1 MASSQAAARPRPHIN
16 QYRETDRTEPL
27 DVQYFL
33 DAQPVGRFQWLVL
46 LLCMLIVMLDGL
58 DTVMIGFIAPS
69 ISSAWAIP
77 RDALGPV
84 MSGGLLGLAFGALTA
99 GPMSDRF
106 GRKTVM
112 VGAVLFFGIW
122 SVASAFATGVASLT
136 VLRFLTGI
144 GLGASM
150 PNAATLMAE
159 YAPPRRRALM
169 VTAVFCGFTFGA
181 AGGGF
186 VSAWL
191 IETWGWHSVLLL
203 GGVLPVAYVPVL
215 ARWLPESARYL
226 ALKESRR
233 VRLVGVLNRVQ
244 PGIADERTRF
254 VSHEPARDARSP
266 VRAILSREHAFGTV
280 MLWICY
286 FAGLLTVYLLGN
298 WLPTLIRGLGFSLGE
313 AAVVGALFQAGGTV
327 GSVLIGWQMDRFNP
341 HRALGATVLA
351 GGALA
356 WYMGASAHSFAVIC
370 VLALGIGYCM
380 NGSNTGF
387 CALAAGSYPTE
398 MRATGTSWMLGVG
411 RFGGIAGAM
420 LGAAMLHANW
430 GFGQVFAAL
439 AVPAAVGG
447 AAVLLK
453 GARHRGTFVPVSV
466 SAGH

>member
-1 MASSQAAARPRPHIN
+1 MAFSQQR
-16 QYRETDRTEPL
+16 QSTDKGAHAL
-27 DVQYFL
+27 DVQQFL
-33 DAQPVGRFQWLVL
+33 DSQPVGRFQMLVL
-46 LLCMLIVMLDGL
+46 LLCMMIVMLDGL

-69 ISSAWAIP
+69 LSSAWGIP

-99 GPMSDRF
+99 GPLSDRL

-112 VGAVLFFGIW
+112 TVAVLFFGVW
-122 SVASAFATGVASLT
+122 SVASAFAVDVTSLT

-191 IETWGWHSVLLL
+191 ISKWGWQSVLLL
-203 GGVLPVAYVPVL
+203 GGVLPVLFVPVL
-215 ARWLPESARYL
+215 VKWLPESARYL
-226 ALKESRR
+226 ALAKRR
-233 VRLVGVLNRVQ
+233 RARLVSVLNRLK
-244 PGIADERTRF
+244 PGTANEATRF
-254 VSHEPARDARSP
+254 VSHEPAQAPGSP

-298 WLPTLIRGLGFSLGE
+298 WLPTLIRGLGFTLAE
-313 AAVVGALFQAGGTV
+313 AAVVGALFQAGGTM

-341 HRALGATVLA
+341 HRALGVTVLA
-351 GGALA
+351 GGVLA
-356 WYMGASAHSFAVIC
+356 WYMGASAHPFSIIC
-370 VLALGIGYCM
+370 VLAFGMGYCM

-411 RFGGIAGAM
+411 RFGGITGAM
-420 LGAAMLHANW
+420 VGAAMLHANW
-430 GFGQVFAAL
+430 SFGAVFTAL

-447 AAVLLK
+447 LAVLLK
-453 GARHRGTFVPVSV
+453 GARHRGSFTAVGVNP
-466 SAGH
+466 GH

>member
-1 MASSQAAARPRPHIN
+1 MDSSQTAGSAHSASRRQAAAAGARA
-16 QYRETDRTEPL
+16 L
-27 DVQYFL
+27 DVQQFL
-33 DAQPVGRFQWLVL
+33 DDQPVGRFQWLVL
-46 LLCMLIVMLDGL
+46 LLCMMIVMLDGL

-69 ISSAWAIP
+69 LSSAWAIP

-84 MSGGLLGLAFGALTA
+84 MSGGLLGLAFGALGA

-112 VGAVLFFGIW
+112 TVAVLFFGVW
-122 SVASAFATGVASLT
+122 SLASAFAVDVTSLT
-136 VLRFLTGI
+136 ILRFLTGI

-191 IETWGWHSVLLL
+191 ITQWGWQSVLML
-203 GGVLPVAYVPVL
+203 GGVLPVLYVPVL
-215 ARWLPESARYL
+215 IKWLPESARYL
-226 ALKESRR
+226 ALKPSRR
-233 VRLVGVLNRVQ
+233 ARLVSVLNRMK
-244 PGIADERTRF
+244 PGSADEHTRF
-254 VSHEPARDARSP
+254 VSHEPAQAPRSP

-341 HRALGATVLA
+341 HRALGATVLV
-351 GGALA
+351 GGVLA
-356 WYMGASAHSFAVIC
+356 CYMGASAHPFSIIC
-370 VLALGIGYCM
+370 VLAFGMGYCM

-411 RFGGIAGAM
+411 RFGGIAGA
-420 LGAAMLHANW
+420 LVGAAMLHANW
-430 GFGQVFAAL
+430 SFGAVFTAL
-439 AVPAAVGG
+439 AVPATVGG
-447 AAVLLK
+447 LAVLLK
-453 GARHRGTFVPVSV
+453 GARHRGAFTPVRV

>member
-1 MASSQAAARPRPHIN
+1 MTSSQTARRPRKTI
-16 QYRETDRTEPL
+16 QDRESKDARSL
-27 DVQYFL
+27 DVQQFL
-33 DAQPVGRFQWLVL
+33 DTRPVGSFQWLVL
-46 LLCMLIVMLDGL
+46 FLCMLIVMLDGL

-69 ISSAWAIP
+69 ISSAWSIP

-112 VGAVLFFGIW
+112 VGAVMFFGLW
-122 SVASAFATGVASLT
+122 SIASAFATGVVSLT

-203 GGVLPVAYVPVL
+203 GGVLPVAYVPILVK
-215 ARWLPESARYL
+215 WLPESARYL
-226 ALKESRR
+226 ALSEPRR
-233 VRLVGVLNRVQ
+233 ARLIGVLNRVQ
-244 PGIADERTRF
+244 PGVADARTRF
-254 VSHEPARDARSP
+254 VSAEPVRDARSP

-298 WLPTLIRGLGFSLGE
+298 WLPTLIRGLGFSLAE
-313 AAVVGALFQAGGTV
+313 AAIVGALFQAGGTV
-327 GSVLIGWQMDRFNP
+327 GSLLIGWQMDRFNP
-341 HRALGATVLA
+341 HAALGATVLA

-356 WYMGASAHSFAVIC
+356 WYMGVSAHPFTVIC
-370 VLALGIGYCM
+370 VLAFGIGYCM

-430 GFGQVFAAL
+430 SFGQIFAAL

-453 GARHRGTFVPVSV
+453 GARHRGTFVAVSGAV
-466 SAGH
+466 GH

>member
-1 MASSQAAARPRPHIN
+1 MTFSQAAKQSAQGTAERV
-16 QYRETDRTEPL
+16 ERTL
-27 DVQYFL
+27 DVQQFL
-33 DAQPVGRFQWLVL
+33 DHQPIGRFQLFVL

-69 ISSAWAIP
+69 LSTAWAIP

-84 MSGGLLGLAFGALTA
+84 MSGGLLGLAFGALGA

-112 VGAVLFFGIW
+112 TTAVLFFGVW
-122 SVASAFATGVASLT
+122 SLASAFATGVESLT

-159 YAPPRRRALM
+159 YAPPHRRALM
-169 VTAVFCGFTFGA
+169 VTVVFCGFTFGA

-191 IETWGWHSVLLL
+191 ITAYGWHSVLLL
-203 GGVLPVAYVPVL
+203 GGVLPILYVPVL
-215 ARWLPESARYL
+215 IKWLPESARYL

-233 VRLVGVLNRVQ
+233 TRLVAVLNRLK
-244 PGIADERTRF
+244 PGAASDSTRF
-254 VSHEPARDARSP
+254 VSHEPERAERSP

-298 WLPTLIRGLGFSLGE
+298 WLPTLIRGIGFTLAE
-313 AAVVGALFQAGGTV
+313 AAVVGALFQAGGTI

-341 HRALGATVLA
+341 HRALGLTVLA
-351 GGALA
+351 GGLLA
-356 WYMGASAHSFAVIC
+356 WYMGSAAHGFSTIC
-370 VLALGIGYCM
+370 VLAFGMGYCM

-387 CALAAGSYPTE
+387 CALAAGSYPTS

-420 LGAAMLHANW
+420 LGASMLHANW
-430 GFGQVFAAL
+430 SFGEVFMAL
-439 AVPAAVGG
+439 AVPAVVG
-447 AAVLLK
+447 AAGVLLK
-453 GARHRGTFVPVSV
+453 GARHNGPVAQVSV
-466 SAGH
+466 GAGH

>member
-1 MASSQAAARPRPHIN
+1 MAFSQATQRASQAATADKTARAF
-16 QYRETDRTEPL
+16 
-27 DVQYFL
+27 DVQQFL
-33 DAQPVGRFQWLVL
+33 DAQPVGRFQLLVL
-46 LLCMLIVMLDGL
+46 LLCMMIVMLDGL

-69 ISSAWAIP
+69 LSSAWAIP

-84 MSGGLLGLAFGALTA
+84 MSGGLFGLACGALAA

-112 VGAVLFFGIW
+112 TAAVLFFGVW
-122 SVASAFATGVASLT
+122 SLASAFAMNVPSLT
-136 VLRFLTGI
+136 ALRFLTGI

-191 IETWGWHSVLLL
+191 IGRWGWQSVLLL
-203 GGVLPVAYVPVL
+203 GGVLPVVFAPVL
-215 ARWLPESARYL
+215 IKWLPESARYL
-226 ALKESRR
+226 ALRENRR
-233 VRLVGVLNRVQ
+233 ARLVNVLNRLK
-244 PGIADERTRF
+244 PGAVHAQTHF
-254 VSHEPARDARSP
+254 VSHEPLQAARSP

-298 WLPTLIRGLGFSLGE
+298 WLPTLIRGLGFSLAE
-313 AAVVGALFQAGGTV
+313 AAVVGALFQAGGTI

-341 HRALGATVLA
+341 HRALGVTVLA
-351 GGALA
+351 GGVLA
-356 WYMGASAHSFAVIC
+356 WYMGVSAHPFSIMC
-370 VLALGIGYCM
+370 VLAFGMGYCM

-420 LGAAMLHANW
+420 VGAAMLHANW
-430 GFGQVFAAL
+430 SFGAVFTAL

-447 AAVLLK
+447 LAVLLK
-453 GARHRGTFVPVSV
+453 GARHRGLLTVAGV

>member
-1 MASSQAAARPRPHIN
+1 MAFSQAANRSAQGAAARQAI
-16 QYRETDRTEPL
+16 
-27 DVQYFL
+27 DVQQFL
-33 DAQPVGRFQWLVL
+33 DGQPVGRFQLLVL

-69 ISSAWAIP
+69 LSTAWSIP

-84 MSGGLLGLAFGALTA
+84 MSGGLLGLAFGALGA

-112 VGAVLFFGIW
+112 TAAVFFFGVW
-122 SVASAFATGVASLT
+122 SAASAFATGVESLT

-150 PNAATLMAE
+150 PNTATMMAE
-159 YAPPRRRALM
+159 YAPPHRRSLM
-169 VTAVFCGFTFGA
+169 VTVVFCGFTFGA

-191 IETWGWHSVLLL
+191 IGAYGWHSVLLL
-203 GGVLPVAYVPVL
+203 GGVLPVIFVPAL
-215 ARWLPESARYL
+215 IRWLPESARYL

-233 VRLVGVLNRVQ
+233 ERLLMVLNRMQ
-244 PGIADERTRF
+244 PGAADSPTRF
-254 VSHEPARDARSP
+254 VSNEPERAARSP

-280 MLWICY
+280 MLWVCY

-298 WLPTLIRGLGFSLGE
+298 WLPTLIRGAGFTLAE

-341 HRALGATVLA
+341 HRALGLTVFL
-351 GGALA
+351 GGVLA
-356 WYMGASAHSFAVIC
+356 WYMGSSAHAFSTIC
-370 VLALGIGYCM
+370 LLAFGMGYCM

-387 CALAAGSYPTE
+387 CALAAGSYPTP

-420 LGAAMLHANW
+420 LGAAMLHANC
-430 GFGQVFAAL
+430 GFGQVFTAL
-439 AVPAAVGG
+439 AVPAAVG
-447 AAVLLK
+447 AVAVLLK
-453 GARHRGTFVPVSV
+453 GARRSGPIAEMGVSRLTKT
-466 SAGH
+466 

>member
-1 MASSQAAARPRPHIN
+1 MAISQTVHPSTRPPRDDVAR
-16 QYRETDRTEPL
+16 RERTL
-27 DVQYFL
+27 DVRQFL
-33 DAQPVGRFQWLVL
+33 DAQPIGRFQWLVL

-69 ISSAWAIP
+69 LSSAWAIP

-112 VGAVLFFGIW
+112 VYAVLFFGLW
-122 SVASAFATGVASLT
+122 SVASAFATGVVSLT

-159 YAPPRRRALM
+159 YAPPHRRALM

-191 IETWGWHSVLLL
+191 IETWGWPSVLLL

-215 ARWLPESARYL
+215 VKWLPESARYL

-233 VRLVGVLNRVQ
+233 ARLVSVLNRLK
-244 PGIADERTRF
+244 PGAADERTRF
-254 VSHEPARDARSP
+254 VSDDAPRAAQSP

-286 FAGLLTVYLLGN
+286 FAGLLTVYLLGS
-298 WLPTLIRGLGFSLGE
+298 WLPTLIRGLGFSLAE

-341 HRALGATVLA
+341 HAALGATVLA

-356 WYMGASAHSFAVIC
+356 WYMGVSAHPFGMIC
-370 VLALGIGYCM
+370 TLAFGMGYCM

-430 GFGQVFAAL
+430 SFGQVFAAL
-439 AVPAAVGG
+439 ALPAAVGG
-447 AAVLLK
+447 MAVLLK
-453 GARHRGTFVPVSV
+453 GARQRGTFARVSV
-466 SAGH
+466 GVGH

>member
-1 MASSQAAARPRPHIN
+1 MAISQTAHPSTHPSRDDAAR
-16 QYRETDRTEPL
+16 RERTL
-27 DVQYFL
+27 DVRQFL
-33 DAQPVGRFQWLVL
+33 DAQPIGRFQWLVL

-69 ISSAWAIP
+69 LSSAWAIP

-112 VGAVLFFGIW
+112 VCAVLFFGLW
-122 SVASAFATGVASLT
+122 SVASAFATGVVSLT

-159 YAPPRRRALM
+159 YAPPHRRALM

-191 IETWGWHSVLLL
+191 IQTWGWPSVLLL
-203 GGVLPVAYVPVL
+203 GGVLPVAYAPVL
-215 ARWLPESARYL
+215 VKWLPESARYL
-226 ALKESRR
+226 ALKEIRR
-233 VRLVGVLNRVQ
+233 ARLVSVLNRLK
-244 PGIADERTRF
+244 PGVADERTRF
-254 VSHEPARDARSP
+254 VSDDAPHAAQSP

-286 FAGLLTVYLLGN
+286 FAGLLTVYLLGS
-298 WLPTLIRGLGFSLGE
+298 WLPTLIRGLGFSLAE

-341 HRALGATVLA
+341 HAALGATVLA

-356 WYMGASAHSFAVIC
+356 WYMGVSAHPFGMIC
-370 VLALGIGYCM
+370 VLAFGMGYCM

-430 GFGQVFAAL
+430 SFGQVFAAL
-439 AVPAAVGG
+439 ALPAAVGG
-447 AAVLLK
+447 MAVLLK
-453 GARHRGTFVPVSV
+453 GARHRGAFARVSV
-466 SAGH
+466 GVGH

>member
-1 MASSQAAARPRPHIN
+1 MSSSQTARRPKRIPEDHEAS
-16 QYRETDRTEPL
+16 RAKPL
-27 DVQYFL
+27 DVQHFL

-84 MSGGLLGLAFGALTA
+84 MSGGLLGLAFGALAA

-112 VGAVLFFGIW
+112 VSAVLFFGLW

-203 GGVLPVAYVPVL
+203 GGVLPVAYVPLLVK
-215 ARWLPESARYL
+215 WLPESARYL

-233 VRLVGVLNRVQ
+233 ARLVGVLNRVQ
-244 PGIADERTRF
+244 PGTADERTCF
-254 VSHEPARDARSP
+254 VSDEPARDARSP

-286 FAGLLTVYLLGN
+286 FAGLLTVYLLGS
-298 WLPTLIRGLGFSLGE
+298 WLPTLIRGLGFSLAE

-341 HRALGATVLA
+341 HRALGVTVLA
-351 GGALA
+351 CGVLA
-356 WYMGASAHSFAVIC
+356 WYMGASAHPFNMIC
-370 VLALGIGYCM
+370 LLALGIGYCM

-453 GARHRGTFVPVSV
+453 GARHRGTFVSVSV